1 MTAPKYPHV
10 KVKMTGEDGNA
21 YAILGRVHQALKKAK
36 VPRSQI
42 AAFFHEAKS
51 GDYDHL
57 LQTVMKTVETE

>member
-1 MTAPKYPHV
+1 MTTPKYPHV

-21 YAILGRVHQALKKAK
+21 YAILGRVHQAMKKAK

-42 AAFFHEAKS
+42 TAFFNEAKS

-57 LQTVMKTVETE
+57 LRTVMQTVETE